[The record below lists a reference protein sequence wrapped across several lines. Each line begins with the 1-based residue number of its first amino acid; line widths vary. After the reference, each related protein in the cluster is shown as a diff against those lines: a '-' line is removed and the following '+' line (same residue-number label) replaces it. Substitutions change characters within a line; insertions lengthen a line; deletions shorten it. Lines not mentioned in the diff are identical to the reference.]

1 MLPAQDQELRQP
13 AGVRH
18 AAGALPVFALYG
30 EARLPLSFDALHVE
44 TLHERSAPH
53 GWTIQPHRHLH
64 LVQLFHITHGHGQAL
79 LDGQW
84 KPFQAPCLL
93 LIPACTVHG
102 FRFTEG
108 SAGTVIT
115 LSEPHL
121 RAALTALPD
130 PGALQGPGHCIAL
143 HGKRQASHRSTMAA
157 CVRQLLRAHA
167 DNSPWRAVEVDAALR
182 LLLVGV
188 VRAESARQERSAR
201 DLTTVA
207 PRARDQAERYRA
219 LVELHY
225 REQPSMRT
233 LAAKM
238 GITTTQLNRICQRV
252 FHCSAL
258 AVLHGRLA
266 LEAQRELR
274 FTASSIKQIS
284 LGLGFRDAPYFTR
297 FFLREVGTTP
307 SRWRATGHEADVAA
321 DLEDHFRAPA
331 AKSRARRA

>member
-1 MLPAQDQELRQP
+1 
-13 AGVRH
+13 
-18 AAGALPVFALYG
+18 VFALYG
-30 EARLPLSFDALHVE
+30 EARLPPGFDTLHLE
-44 TLHERSAPH
+44 MLHERSARH

-64 LVQLFHITHGHGQAL
+64 LVQLFHITHGRGQAL

-84 KPFQAPCLL
+84 TPFQAPCLL
-93 LIPACTVHG
+93 LIPAATVHG

-108 SAGTVIT
+108 AAGTVLT

-143 HGKRQASHRSTMAA
+143 HGKRQAQNRSTVAA

-167 DNSPWRAVEVDAALR
+167 DNSPWRPVEVDAALR

-188 VRAESARQERSAR
+188 VRAESARRDRSAH
-201 DLTTVA
+201 DLATVA
-207 PRARDQAERYRA
+207 PRSRDQAERYRA

-225 REQPSMRT
+225 REQPSMSG
-233 LAAKM
+233 LASKM

-258 AVLHGRLA
+258 SVLHGRLA

-274 FTASSIKQIS
+274 FTASSVKQIA

-297 FFLREVGTTP
+297 FFLRVVGSTP
-307 SRWRATGHEADVAA
+307 SRWRAGSHEAEGAA
-321 DLEDHFRAPA
+321 GMDDPFPA
-331 AKSRARRA
+331 TRVVSRIRRA